1 MFQNRIMQDLTVRKL
16 ATENNYFNTLEVNTA
31 FRIYYGSKY
40 KVTDSSYKFYDN
52 TNSEKHIS

>member
-1 MFQNRIMQDLTVRKL
+1 MQDLTVRKL